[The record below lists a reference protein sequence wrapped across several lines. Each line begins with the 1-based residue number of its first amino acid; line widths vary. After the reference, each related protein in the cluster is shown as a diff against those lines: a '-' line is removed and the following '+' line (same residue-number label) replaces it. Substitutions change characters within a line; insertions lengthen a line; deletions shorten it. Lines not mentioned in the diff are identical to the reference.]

1 MSEIK
6 KRSLGYYRGE
16 AIESL
21 SREQLLDAIEYLQ
34 RMYEDKEMY
43 ASKMAELAQRK
54 LKRNDGLHNL
64 WGLL

>member
-6 KRSLGYYRGE
+6 KHSLGYYRAE

-21 SREQLLDAIEYLQ
+21 SREQLLDAIECLQ
-34 RMYEDKEMY
+34 RAYEDKEVY
-43 ASKMAELAQRK
+43 ASKMAELAQQK